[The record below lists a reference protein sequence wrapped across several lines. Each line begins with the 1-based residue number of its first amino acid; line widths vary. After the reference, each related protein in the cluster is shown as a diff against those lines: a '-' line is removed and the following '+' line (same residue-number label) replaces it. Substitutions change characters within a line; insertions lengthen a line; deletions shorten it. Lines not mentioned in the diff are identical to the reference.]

1 MKRVNAL
8 QMRQSVGKV
17 LRQLEKG
24 GEPVI
29 IERRRRPAAVL
40 ISLDD
45 YEKRFAD
52 RDADEKREEI
62 VRRIRAL
69 RFKAPSGK
77 TTLDLLRDLVLEE
90 VKRVPHEF
98 RIPDIFMAECLAGRC
113 RMRGVTIE
121 HVREA
126 LALL

>member
-8 QMRQSVGKV
+8 EMRQSVGKV

-24 GEPVI
+24 GQPVI

-45 YEKRFAD
+45 FEKRFAD

-77 TTLDLLRDLVLEE
+77 TTLDLLRNL
-90 VKRVPHEF
+90 RS
-98 RIPDIFMAECLAGRC
+98 
-113 RMRGVTIE
+113 
-121 HVREA
+121 
-126 LALL
+126 

>member
-8 QMRQSVGKV
+8 EMRQSVGKV

-29 IERRRRPAAVL
+29 IERRRQPAAVL

-52 RDADEKREEI
+52 RDADEKRKEI
-62 VRRIRAL
+62 VQRIRAL

-77 TTLDLLRDLVLEE
+77 TTLDLLRHL
-90 VKRVPHEF
+90 RS
-98 RIPDIFMAECLAGRC
+98 
-113 RMRGVTIE
+113 
-121 HVREA
+121 
-126 LALL
+126 

>member
-8 QMRQSVGKV
+8 EMRQSVGKV

-24 GEPVI
+24 GQPVI
-29 IERRRRPAAVL
+29 IERRRQPAAVL

-45 YEKRFAD
+45 YQKRFAD

-62 VRRIRAL
+62 VGRIRAL

-77 TTLDLLRDLVLEE
+77 TTLDLLRKL
-90 VKRVPHEF
+90 RS
-98 RIPDIFMAECLAGRC
+98 
-113 RMRGVTIE
+113 
-121 HVREA
+121 
-126 LALL
+126 

>member
-24 GEPVI
+24 GQPII

-52 RDADEKREEI
+52 RDADEKRKEI
-62 VRRIRAL
+62 VQRIRAL

-77 TTLDLLRDLVLEE
+77 TTLDLLRDL
-90 VKRVPHEF
+90 RS
-98 RIPDIFMAECLAGRC
+98 
-113 RMRGVTIE
+113 
-121 HVREA
+121 
-126 LALL
+126 